1 MRETFMTGI
10 NSVAVFCGSRPG
22 SRPEFAAAA
31 RQLGLGLG
39 RAGIRLVYGGGRN
52 GIMGVVADAVL
63 EAGGTVLGVIPGFL
77 TKSEVAHQ
85 GVTEMVVVD
94 SMHDRKRRMA
104 EAADAF
110 VAMPGGIGTMDET
123 IEIISWRQLRLH
135 DKPIYICDVAGSA
148 APLVSA
154 IEGMIEQEF
163 APAEA
168 REFFQV
174 VHGAPA
180 LLGLLGSASRGGTE
194 MAGARL

>member
-1 MRETFMTGI
+1 MGETCMNGI
-10 NSVAVFCGSRPG
+10 NSVTVFCGSRLG
-22 SRPEFAAAA
+22 SRPEYAAAA

-39 RAGIRLVYGGGRN
+39 HAGIRLIYGGGRN
-52 GIMGVVADAVL
+52 GMMGVLADAVL
-63 EAGGTVLGVIPGFL
+63 EAGGTVLGIIPHFL

-85 GVTEMVVVD
+85 GVTEMTVVD

-110 VAMPGGIGTMDET
+110 VTLPGGIGTLDET
-123 IEIISWRQLRLH
+123 VEIISWRQLRLH

-154 IEGMIEQEF
+154 IDDMIAQQF

-168 REFFQV
+168 REFFKV
-174 VHGAPA
+174 VDGVPA
-180 LLGLLGSASRGGTE
+180 LLEFLGSAPRGT
-194 MAGARL
+194 ATSGARL